1 MQKLLE
7 LQQLKKHY
15 PILGGIFRHQ
25 VASVKAVDGI
35 DLDIFRGEC
44 LGLVGESGCGKT
56 TTGKAIVR
64 LHAPTAGQILYRP
77 ERGESGDAIDLAAL
91 RKNELKKKG
100 VRGRL
105 QMVFQDPTTSLNPRM
120 LVKHIIAE
128 PIREQ
133 KRLTSRELED
143 EVLNLLSLVGL
154 TKDHMLRY
162 PHEFSGGQR
171 QRIAVARAIA
181 THPEFLVLDEPT
193 SALDVS
199 VQAQILNLI
208 DGLQKKQGYTYL
220 FISHDLAV
228 VRHISTRI
236 AVMYLGSIVEAAPK
250 ERFFK
255 NPCHPYTRALI
266 ASVPRPDPMNRQ
278 NLAVLSG
285 DVPSPLHVPPG
296 CRFHPRCPEVMDI
309 CRKEPPPHVEVGP
322 DHWVDCHLYP

>member
-1 MQKLLE
+1 MIPVIETRNLVKQFRVADGF
-7 LQQLKKHY
+7 
-15 PILGGIFRHQ
+15 LGRRP
-25 VASVKAVDGI
+25 KRLMAVDRVS
-35 DLDIFRGEC
+35 LHVRRGET
-44 LGLVGESGCGKT
+44 LGLVGESGSGKST
-56 TTGKAIVR
+56 VGNCILRLLRANSGSVLFKGQDILPLSESDFRKFRGK
-64 LHAPTAGQILYRP
+64 
-77 ERGESGDAIDLAAL
+77 
-91 RKNELKKKG
+91 
-100 VRGRL
+100 L
-105 QMVFQDPTTSLNPRM
+105 QVVFQDPQSSLDPRM
-120 LVKHIIAE
+120 TV
-128 PIREQ
+128 Q
-133 KRLTSRELED
+133 KIVGYPLRLQQGVNGEALEERVMD
-143 EVLNLLSLVGL
+143 VLRDVGL
-154 TKDHMLRY
+154 RREHRGRY

-171 QRIAVARAIA
+171 QRIGIARALI
-181 THPEFLVLDEPT
+181 TGPEFIVFDEPT